1 MCLAI
6 PGKVVELRGQVAIV
20 DYGGI
25 RREARVDF
33 LPDVKVGD
41 YVIVHTGF
49 AIEKM
54 DEEAAMKS
62 IEAWDEI
69 LNLDDLGDENLLEE

>member
-6 PGKVVELRGQVAIV
+6 PGKVVELRGNVAVV

-33 LPDVKVGD
+33 IPDVKVGD

-54 DEEAAMKS
+54 DEEAAKRS
-62 IEAWDEI
+62 IEAWNEI
-69 LNLDDLGDENLLEE
+69 FTLEDFPEE

>member
-1 MCLAI
+1 MEI
-6 PGKVVELRGQVAIV
+6 RGTVAIV
-20 DYGGI
+20 DYGGV
-25 RREARVDF
+25 RKEARVDF

-54 DEEAAMKS
+54 DEESARLS
-62 IEAWDEI
+62 LQAWDEI
-69 LNLDDLGDENLLEE
+69 FESESIEDLDLEEDDE